1 MQHYIAG
8 IDTGGT
14 CTDGVIMDTDTQE
27 VVATAKVATTHYD
40 LSQGI
45 SAVLGKIIKKSG
57 ISADQLVATSIST
70 TLATNSVVE
79 KKGARVGLLVIGYVK
94 HFKLPVTAVL
104 YFKGGHTIQGIEEEP
119 LELEYLVETVEKL
132 KAEVDAYAVCSAM
145 SMKNP
150 AHELVA
156 EKAISMIDP
165 KPVFCSHRASEQAG
179 MQERAATAA
188 LHAKLMPVM
197 QRFTASVM
205 KSMDALQLSCPLT
218 IVTGNGETIDPEQA
232 VKESGKTIASG
243 PACTALYGAHHRDE
257 TCLVIDVGGTT
268 TDLAL
273 IEEGQPI
280 LSAGGCSI
288 DSWVTHMESVDMQ
301 TGGIGGD
308 SLVEFYGDRPMS
320 LGPNRVIPLS
330 MSSQSPSPG
339 VWLGTGQA
347 SRCIA
352 LARDIPDT
360 AELSNH
366 PILKILQQTGP
377 STLSLLMQE
386 SGLSG
391 FPLDRALEMLNRKQ
405 LIKETGFTPTDALHV
420 LDRALFGNKEKAI
433 EGAEKLAGILN
444 ISTYELC
451 TRVLEETENRIRDL
465 VIQYIITRS
474 WGNSLSGFLSS
485 HHHNPYI
492 KTDFSLKIPL
502 IGIGAAARY
511 FLPGVAT
518 KLSTTI
524 SFPPFSA
531 VGNAVGAGLAGLS
544 RMETVKGYLS

>member
-14 CTDGVIMDTDTQE
+14 CTDGVIINTDTRH
-27 VVATAKVATTHYD
+27 VVATAKVSTTHYD

-45 SAVLGKIIKKSG
+45 SEVLGKIIRKSG
-57 ISADQLVATSIST
+57 ISADQLAAASIST

-104 YFKGGHTIQGIEEEP
+104 YFKGGHTIQGLEEEP
-119 LELEYLVETVEKL
+119 LELEHLVETVEKL
-132 KAEVDAYAVCSAM
+132 KTEVDAYAVCSAM

-150 AHELVA
+150 AHELVV

-197 QRFTASVM
+197 QSFTAGVI
-205 KSMDALQLSCPLT
+205 KSMAGLQLSCPLWMITGDGGT
-218 IVTGNGETIDPEQA
+218 IGPEQA
-232 VKESGKTIASG
+232 VKESGRTIASG
-243 PACTALYGAHHRDE
+243 PACTALFGAHHTDE

-273 IEEGQPI
+273 IDEGRPV

-288 DSWVTHMESVDMQ
+288 DSWVTHMESVDMH

-308 SLVEFYGDRPMS
+308 SLVVFHQDRSMS

-330 MSSQSPSPG
+330 MSSDTPPARA
-339 VWLGTGQA
+339 WLGLGQA
-347 SRCIA
+347 SRCIS
-352 LARDIPDT
+352 LAGEDSGVV
-360 AELSNH
+360 ELSDH
-366 PILKILQQTGP
+366 PILKVLRQTGP
-377 STLSLLMQE
+377 STLSFLAQK

-391 FPLDRALEMLNRKQ
+391 VPLDRQLEMLTRKQ
-405 LIKETGFTPTDALHV
+405 LINETGFTPTDALHV
-420 LDRALFGNKEKAI
+420 VDRADFGSKKKAMD
-433 EGAEKLAGILN
+433 GAEKLAGILG
-444 ISTYELC
+444 ITTDELC
-451 TRVLEETENRIRDL
+451 TKVLQETENRISDL
-465 VIQYIITRS
+465 VIKYIVTRS
-474 WGNSLSGFLSS
+474 WGNSLISFLSS
-485 HHHNPYI
+485 HHDNPYI

-502 IGIGAAARY
+502 IGLGAAARY
-511 FLPGVAT
+511 FLPGVAD
-518 KLSTTI
+518 KLSTTV

-531 VGNAVGAGLAGLS
+531 VGNAVGAGLTGIS
-544 RMETVKGYLS
+544 RLEEVKGHLP

>member
-14 CTDGVIMDTDTQE
+14 CTDGAIINTDTRQ
-27 VVATAKVATTHYD
+27 VVATAKVSTTHYD

-45 SAVLGKIIKKSG
+45 SDVLGKILRKSG
-57 ISADQLVATSIST
+57 ISTDQLAAASIST
-70 TLATNSVVE
+70 TLATNSIVE

-104 YFKGGHTIQGIEEEP
+104 YFKGGHTIQGLEEEP

-132 KAEVDAYAVCSAM
+132 KTEVDAYAVCSAM

-197 QRFTASVM
+197 QSFTAGVI
-205 KSMDALQLSCPLT
+205 KSMADLQLSCPLWMITGDGGT
-218 IVTGNGETIDPEQA
+218 IGPEQA
-232 VKESGKTIASG
+232 VKESGRTIASG
-243 PACTALYGAHHRDE
+243 PACTALFGAHHTDE

-273 IEEGQPI
+273 IDEGRPV
-280 LSAGGCSI
+280 LSAGGGSI
-288 DSWVTHMESVDMQ
+288 DSWVTHMQSVDMH

-308 SLVEFYGDRPMS
+308 SLVEFHQDRSMS

-330 MSSQSPSPG
+330 MSSETPPARA
-339 VWLGTGQA
+339 WLGIDQA
-347 SRCIA
+347 SRCIS
-352 LARDIPDT
+352 LAGEDSGA
-360 AELSNH
+360 AELSDH
-366 PILKILQQTGP
+366 PILKVLRQTGP
-377 STLSLLMQE
+377 STLSFLAQKT
-386 SGLSG
+386 GLSG
-391 FPLDRALEMLNRKQ
+391 VPLDRQLEMLNRKQ
-405 LIKETGFTPTDALHV
+405 LINETGFTPTDALHV
-420 LDRALFGNKEKAI
+420 VDRADFGSKKKALD
-433 EGAEKLAGILN
+433 GAEKLADILGI
-444 ISTYELC
+444 TTDELC
-451 TRVLEETENRIRDL
+451 AKVLQETENRITDL
-465 VIQYIITRS
+465 VIKYIVTRS
-474 WGNSLSGFLSS
+474 WGNSLVGFLSS
-485 HHHNPYI
+485 HHDNPYI

-502 IGIGAAARY
+502 IGLGAAARY
-511 FLPGVAT
+511 FLPGVAD
-518 KLSTTI
+518 KLSTTV

-531 VGNAVGAGLAGLS
+531 VGNAVGAGLTGIS
-544 RMETVKGYLS
+544 RLEEVNGHVS